1 MMNAVWYECIR
12 PEAAPPGYVF
22 PIVWTILYALLAVSF
37 VRHPKAWPRYS
48 LNIALNYAWYDA
60 FFVRQDPRRAMT
72 ILVALWVSIA
82 DLARQ
87 DKLLWPYL
95 AWVTFA
101 GFLNLQAV
109 RKQDQCALNTVGK

>member
-1 MMNAVWYECIR
+1 MNAVWYECIR
-12 PEAAPPGYVF
+12 PAASPPDYVF

-37 VRHPKAWPRYS
+37 VRHPKAWPRYA

-60 FFVRQDPRRAMT
+60 FFVRQDPRRAMA
-72 ILVALWVSIA
+72 ILIALWASIA

-109 RKQDQCALNTVGK
+109 RKQDQCAFK